1 MRRTLRDG
9 MTSSFARYLA
19 LSALVVGAALIVWA
33 AVSDPDDEPG
43 ITETAVTQAE
53 PSDAPATTA
62 AAEAATPPSGTAASD
77 ASDSDGIALAPTTTV
92 AIGAATTTT
101 EPPEPIPVLGTAF
114 TLSKLDGWLNTDVT
128 SLEEIRADNEIT
140 VVQFWTFGC
149 RNCKKTLDALAQLHA
164 DFRDRGVGVVGVHSP
179 EFGYEANV
187 DNIIKAAA
195 ELGVVWPIAL
205 DTTKY
210 NFHVWQEG
218 PTGYWPRVYIIDS
231 DNQIRFD
238 RRGDGAHTYRE
249 LYATVER
256 LLVEA

>member
-1 MRRTLRDG
+1 MGHTLRG
-9 MTSSFARYLA
+9 EMKLSLGRYVAAGVL
-19 LSALVVGAALIVWA
+19 LVGVALIVWT
-33 AVSDPDDEPG
+33 AVDVPDDGPG
-43 ITETAVTQAE
+43 VTEAVDAQTVTPHAE
-53 PSDAPATTA
+53 PSEASPTTA
-62 AAEAATPPSGTAASD
+62 AVEAATMDT
-77 ASDSDGIALAPTTTV
+77 
-92 AIGAATTTT
+92 ATTTT
-101 EPPEPIPVLGTAF
+101 AAPVPTTTEAPEPVPVLGTAF
-114 TLSKLDGWLNTDVT
+114 TLSKLDGWLNTEAT

-149 RNCKKTLDALAQLHA
+149 RNCKKTLDALAELHA
-164 DFRDRGVGVVGVHSP
+164 DFRDRGVEVVGVHSP

-187 DNIIKAAA
+187 DNIIEAAA

-218 PTGYWPRVYIIDS
+218 PTGYWPRVYVIDR

-256 LLVEA
+256 LLAQENT

>member
-1 MRRTLRDG
+1 MGHTLRG
-9 MTSSFARYLA
+9 EMK
-19 LSALVVGAALIVWA
+19 LSLGRRVAAGVLLVGVALIVWT
-33 AVSDPDDEPG
+33 AVDEPDDSPG
-43 ITETAVTQAE
+43 VTEAVDAQTVTPQAA
-53 PSDAPATTA
+53 PSEASPTTA
-62 AAEAATPPSGTAASD
+62 AVEAATMET
-77 ASDSDGIALAPTTTV
+77 
-92 AIGAATTTT
+92 ATTTT
-101 EPPEPIPVLGTAF
+101 AAPVPTTTEAPEPIPVLGTAF
-114 TLSKLDGWLNTDVT
+114 TLSKLDGWLNTEAT

-149 RNCKKTLDALAQLHA
+149 RNCKKTLDALAELHA
-164 DFRDRGVGVVGVHSP
+164 DFRDRGVEVVGVHSP

-187 DNIIKAAA
+187 DNIIEAAA

-218 PTGYWPRVYIIDS
+218 PTGYWPRVYVIDS

-256 LLVEA
+256 LLAQENT

>member
-1 MRRTLRDG
+1 MK
-9 MTSSFARYLA
+9 SSLSRSVAVGVLLA
-19 LSALVVGAALIVWA
+19 GVALIVWT
-33 AVSDPDDEPG
+33 AVSDPDDELG
-43 ITETAVTQAE
+43 VTATASTPAAATQAE

-62 AAEAATPPSGTAASD
+62 AAEAAPLATATTAAP
-77 ASDSDGIALAPTTTV
+77 AST
-92 AIGAATTTT
+92 TTTT
-101 EPPEPIPVLGTAF
+101 EALEPIPVLGTAF
-114 TLSKLDGWLNTDVT
+114 TLSKLDGWLNTEAM

-149 RNCKKTLDALAQLHA
+149 RNCKKTLDALGQLHA
-164 DFRDRGVGVVGVHSP
+164 DFRDRGVEVVGVHSP

-256 LLVEA
+256 LLAEA

>member
-1 MRRTLRDG
+1 MK
-9 MTSSFARYLA
+9 SSYARYG
-19 LSALVVGAALIVWA
+19 ALVIVLAGIAVIVWT
-33 AVSDPDDEPG
+33 AVADPD
-43 ITETAVTQAE
+43 TAPTFVEAADAPSTE
-53 PSDAPATTA
+53 PSPAVQIDAGDVTPTSPTTLPAT
-62 AAEAATPPSGTAASD
+62 
-77 ASDSDGIALAPTTTV
+77 
-92 AIGAATTTT
+92 TTTT

-114 TLSKLDGWLNTDVT
+114 TLSRLDGWLNTGAT
-128 SLEEIRADNEIT
+128 SLEEIREQNTLT

-149 RNCKKTLDALAQLHA
+149 RNCKKTLDALGQLHA
-164 DFRDRGVGVVGVHSP
+164 DFRDRGVEVVGVHSP
-179 EFGYEANV
+179 EFAYEADV
-187 DNIIKAAA
+187 DNIIEAAA

-231 DNQIRFD
+231 ENQIRFD

-256 LLVEA
+256 LLAQEST

>member
-1 MRRTLRDG
+1 MK
-9 MTSSFARYLA
+9 SSVSRSVAAGVL
-19 LSALVVGAALIVWA
+19 LVGVALIVWT
-33 AVSDPDDEPG
+33 AVDEPEG
-43 ITETAVTQAE
+43 ELSVAETVGTPAVTSQAE
-53 PSDAPATTA
+53 PSEGSLTTA
-62 AAEAATPPSGTAASD
+62 AVETAPVEA
-77 ASDSDGIALAPTTTV
+77 
-92 AIGAATTTT
+92 AATTTAAPVPTTT
-101 EPPEPIPVLGTAF
+101 EAPEPIPVLGTAF
-114 TLSKLDGWLNTDVT
+114 TLSKLDGWLNTEAS
-128 SLEEIRADNEIT
+128 SLEEIRANNEIT

-149 RNCKKTLDALAQLHA
+149 RNCKKTLDALALLHA
-164 DFRDRGVGVVGVHSP
+164 DFRDRGVEVVGVHSP

-187 DNIIKAAA
+187 DNIIEAAA

-256 LLVEA
+256 LLAQENT

>member
-1 MRRTLRDG
+1 MK
-9 MTSSFARYLA
+9 SSVSRSVAAGVL
-19 LSALVVGAALIVWA
+19 LVGVALIVWT
-33 AVSDPDDEPG
+33 AVDEPDDELSVAGPVG
-43 ITETAVTQAE
+43 TPPVTSLA
-53 PSDAPATTA
+53 APAEASQTTA
-62 AAEAATPPSGTAASD
+62 AVEAAPPESVTSTTAA
-77 ASDSDGIALAPTTTV
+77 PV
-92 AIGAATTTT
+92 PTTTT
-101 EPPEPIPVLGTAF
+101 EAPEPIPVLGTAF
-114 TLSKLDGWLNTDVT
+114 TLSKLDGWLNTEAT
-128 SLEEIRADNEIT
+128 SLEEIRASNEIT

-164 DFRDRGVGVVGVHSP
+164 DFRDRGVEVVGVHSP

-187 DNIIKAAA
+187 DNIIEASA

-231 DNQIRFD
+231 ENQIRFD

-256 LLVEA
+256 LLAEA